1 VTERAA
7 VAGVWLDLLSATVAE
22 AAHAV
27 SNALHTVAVN
37 LAVVTERL
45 SLPRAAESTGGALAE
60 RTVSFAATAADGL
73 DAAAALIQSIMA
85 LARPLPLA
93 PDPARL
99 AADILRVVTAPGP
112 PGAASLAVHVESA
125 TLPPGAGA
133 EARLVLCAAAR
144 AVVGDAAGGDIVWAG
159 PEIVVTTHARRGGT
173 TATHGASDGDG
184 DHADDHAGDH
194 AGDHADDGVPDVLA
208 RLAGV
213 AREAGLR
220 VQIGSGAVRFFL
232 SSPSD
237 P

>member
-1 VTERAA
+1 MTERSAA
-7 VAGVWLDLLSATVAE
+7 AGVWLDLLSATVAE

-27 SNALHTVAVN
+27 NNALNTVAVN

-73 DAAAALIQSIMA
+73 DSAAALVQSIMA
-85 LARPLPLA
+85 LARPLPPA

-99 AADILRVVTAPGP
+99 AADILRVVKAPGP
-112 PGAASLAVHVESA
+112 PGAASLAVRVESA
-125 TLPPGAGA
+125 TVPPGAGA
-133 EARLVLCAAAR
+133 EARLLLCAAAR
-144 AVVGDAAGGDIVWAG
+144 AVVGDAAGGEIVWAG
-159 PEIVVTTHARRGGT
+159 PEIVVTPHARRD
-173 TATHGASDGDG
+173 AAVADGAGDGDG
-184 DHADDHAGDH
+184 HGAGEGV
-194 AGDHADDGVPDVLA
+194 GDRVGVHADDGARDTLA
-208 RLAGV
+208 RLAAV

-232 SSPSD
+232 SSPPD